1 MRISDLIPDAGQLQD
16 EIAAIPQAQRVALAL
31 RPGCAQSACSGRG
44 VFSVIGDVLGTLALF
59 AVLVV
64 LASFGA

>member
-1 MRISDLIPDAGQLQD
+1 MIRRLAHEFCLRVRAGLC
-16 EIAAIPQAQRVALAL
+16 AARFL

-44 VFSVIGDVLGTLALF
+44 VFSVISDVLGVLALF
-59 AVLVV
+59 AMLFV

>member
-1 MRISDLIPDAGQLQD
+1 MIRRFAHKLRLRVRADLCAT
-16 EIAAIPQAQRVALAL
+16 RSL

-44 VFSVIGDVLGTLALF
+44 VFSVIGDVAGALALF
-59 AVLVV
+59 AMLFV